1 MKKTGLILLGGLLFI
16 SLSHG
21 GSSKATEQNTCAA
34 ASVYHTTACA
44 VMGEINKSTA
54 LDATVATV
62 AMEGPAEEQETALPD
77 RLLQLLD
84 TFARLVMVI

>member
-1 MKKTGLILLGGLLFI
+1 
-16 SLSHG
+16 
-21 GSSKATEQNTCAA
+21 
-34 ASVYHTTACA
+34 
-44 VMGEINKSTA
+44 MGEINKSTA